1 MFFLE
6 AGLVQVIKTQ
16 PDGSNKV
23 LVELGKGNFF
33 GEMSLLEARGKTN
46 AGILA
51 TTFCDVQV
59 LPKTSFEQIMDDWP
73 VRCCSALLT
82 RSRQS
87 ILSLAWFVNRNTYQD
102 SWLWL

>member
-1 MFFLE
+1 MYFLE
-6 AGLVQVIKTQ
+6 AGLVQVIKAQ

-23 LVELGKGNFF
+23 IVELGKGNFF

-73 VRCCSALLT
+73 VRPFFCVVDAFGHELCVVC
-82 RSRQS
+82 RDE
-87 ILSLAWFVNRNTYQD
+87 LAAI
-102 SWLWL
+102 